1 MMFHVLGY
9 TVLLWACCNA
19 QNDDCGPPPRRNTEE
34 LADLSGKQTYSDGEI
49 VTYNCRPGYIK
60 LGRIKM
66 RCKNGNWE
74 KVLPAVECRKRPCG
88 HPGDIQFGSFEL
100 VNGEEFVFG
109 SRVEYQCDPGYQM
122 LSQANYRDCRAD
134 GWSNAVPHCEVKKC
148 FPVEPPENGRIVMTG
163 LYGLD
168 QDFIF
173 GQALQFECNP
183 KFRIVG
189 SKQIVC
195 ADRGQWHPGVPTCE
209 EITCNPGNIANGYV
223 TSLKD
228 VYKDGDELQFEC
240 REGYKPVDRSVAICS
255 ENGWN
260 TRLECTEIVC
270 SRPEVNNGRVSPH
283 LQRYSYEEAIELQ
296 CDRDFEPEQRQAVSK
311 CTKNGWLPKP
321 KCVSKRCNYPEAE
334 NVFVYGYNVRDRDY
348 YFPRPE
354 GYSIDIRCK
363 DGFSPANKRDWQR
376 SWCTKTGWDPEPKC
390 FKLCDH
396 KALIP
401 HGQFVYG
408 YRATF
413 LEGNE
418 ISFSCE
424 RGYYTEQPGGKTKCT
439 KNGWS
444 PTPQCISREVPTCKR
459 DPPPNGYF
467 TDQKAQFA
475 FNERTRYR
483 CQIGFTTREGSEEG
497 ETQCLREGWTP
508 KPECVQTCQKPTE
521 WNVIISTTKSIFFL
535 GENLPYMC
543 EDGYETINKAL
554 EDKTTCTV
562 NGWRPMPQC
571 QQILCEG
578 LLLDNGDVEP
588 RKDRYVFNDVVQFS
602 CRAGGVRVGPVSAQ
616 CYQFGWS
623 PPPPI
628 CKASGNISSCQPPS
642 NITDG
647 RIITDFQEV
656 YSHGQQVEY
665 NCNLK
670 YSMTGSRKIECV
682 DGQWTSLPSCTAEER
697 TCEPPPRV
705 INGRTAK
712 TQRLQYFHGE
722 TVKYECYQ
730 GYAVIGTNP
739 AKCLYGQWDL
749 PSCARLCPP
758 PPHLPNATEI
768 IEVRNYENGE
778 KVRLTCKEHFL
789 LEGEEEILC
798 EDGKWK
804 KTPRCIDARCGN
816 PPSIANGSAVNG
828 TQGRYPPGAKV
839 AYHCDEGYDII
850 GMFSTCKN
858 RSWTSVPT
866 CKEKSC
872 GHPPKVFDSSMV
884 ETVKRSYES
893 GETVRYVCHP
903 GFIANAPLEVT
914 CRKGQWTELPV
925 CEEAI
930 CEDPPPVA
938 NAAIISGRS
947 GVYKPN
953 HQVQYRC
960 RQGFEMSGSDTVT
973 CENKVWSKPPTCE
986 DVTCPI
992 PNQIA
997 HGEIVGQPKERYM
1010 PYETVRYQCDP
1021 GWNLFG
1027 PPVVTCMNKIWTN
1040 LPRCLDPERRCG
1052 RPPVIQNGDVLNLVQ
1067 ASYLPGTTLRY
1078 KCQNLYVMN
1087 GTAEVRC
1094 ENGLWSETPTCIE
1107 ACTISEDDMS
1117 NNNIQLKW
1125 QYAPKLYSESGDM
1138 VEFVCKWR
1146 YGPDPA
1152 SPPFRTQCIKGR
1164 VEYPRCI

>member
-1 MMFHVLGY
+1 MIWLKYIVPL
-9 TVLLWACCNA
+9 LLWTCCNS
-19 QNDDCGPPPRRNTEE
+19 QKGCKEPPEI
-34 LADLSGKQTYSDGEI
+34 DFGEI
-49 VTYNCRPGYIK
+49 VSDERAEHQNGARVQYRCFLGYALEGSEWITCKGPEWTPAPRCMAPCTITKQKLQAKNLFLSGGQRHSRAVQNNQTLEFLCGEGYVLSAPSIRKCINGHMDLPSCISESGKNCSRPPTIENGDITTLSQNQYTSGSSVQFKCQRFYAIE
-60 LGRIKM
+60 GESRSF
-66 RCKNGNWE
+66 CDNGNWTE
-74 KVLPAVECRKRPCG
+74 VPACLEPCIISMAEIERRNLNVKQRSNEDEVQTRYIRHGDSIEFSCKPGHGLATNRSPSVFEFQCRGEPIVYPECK
-88 HPGDIQFGSFEL
+88 
-100 VNGEEFVFG
+100 
-109 SRVEYQCDPGYQM
+109 
-122 LSQANYRDCRAD
+122 
-134 GWSNAVPHCEVKKC
+134 
-148 FPVEPPENGRIVMTG
+148 
-163 LYGLD
+163 
-168 QDFIF
+168 
-173 GQALQFECNP
+173 
-183 KFRIVG
+183 
-189 SKQIVC
+189 
-195 ADRGQWHPGVPTCE
+195 
-209 EITCNPGNIANGYV
+209 EITCNPGNIVDGYV
-223 TSLKD
+223 TSPKD

-240 REGYKPVDRSVAICS
+240 HEGYEPVDRSVAICS
-255 ENGWN
+255 GNGWN
-260 TRLECTEIVC
+260 TRLECTEIIC
-270 SRPEVNNGRVSPH
+270 SRPEVRNGRVSPPKEW
-283 LQRYSYEEAIELQ
+283 YSYEEEVQMQ
-296 CDRDFEPEQRQAVSK
+296 CDPGYKPEQQQTVSK
-311 CTKNGWLPKP
+311 CTTNGWLPVP
-321 KCVSKRCNYPEAE
+321 KCVSKRCNYPEGE
-334 NVFVYGYNVRDRDY
+334 NVLVHGYSVRDRDY

-354 GYSIDIRCK
+354 GSSIDIRCK

-408 YRATF
+408 YRAKF
-413 LEGNE
+413 VEGNE

-444 PTPQCISREVPTCKR
+444 PTPQCISRE
-459 DPPPNGYF
+459 
-467 TDQKAQFA
+467 
-475 FNERTRYR
+475 
-483 CQIGFTTREGSEEG
+483 
-497 ETQCLREGWTP
+497 
-508 KPECVQTCQKPTE
+508 TCQKPTE

-903 GFIANAPLEVT
+903 GFIADGPLEVT

-925 CEEAI
+925 CE
-930 CEDPPPVA
+930 
-938 NAAIISGRS
+938 
-947 GVYKPN
+947 
-953 HQVQYRC
+953 
-960 RQGFEMSGSDTVT
+960 
-973 CENKVWSKPPTCE
+973 
-986 DVTCPI
+986 
-992 PNQIA
+992 
-997 HGEIVGQPKERYM
+997 
-1010 PYETVRYQCDP
+1010 
-1021 GWNLFG
+1021 
-1027 PPVVTCMNKIWTN
+1027 
-1040 LPRCLDPERRCG
+1040 DPERRCG

-1094 ENGLWSETPTCIE
+1094 ENGLWTKTPTCIE